1 MPDVAFA
8 NIVDNLNLAPFVP
21 VVLNSLMMIATRGY
35 DFFVGNGD
43 GIIKNNESIKKIL
56 DCIFIVLAI
65 DRSGMGTFCCRWNC
79 RRNCDC
85 WILGI
90 SK

>member
-1 MPDVAFA
+1 MTNTEKTKFFLPTTFP
-8 NIVDNLNLAPFVP
+8 NIFYLFNYITFDAK
-21 VVLNSLMMIATRGY
+21 Y
-35 DFFVGNGD
+35 

-65 DRSGMGTFCCRWNC
+65 DRSGMGAFCCRWNC

>member
-43 GIIKNNESIKKIL
+43 GIIYFLVFLVVANYTKAK
-56 DCIFIVLAI
+56 
-65 DRSGMGTFCCRWNC
+65 
-79 RRNCDC
+79 
-85 WILGI
+85 
-90 SK
+90 